1 MWAGPSPRRGL
12 AVALSVLASAIVLA
26 LAGPRAEAAC
36 RASANGAH
44 SVDTRLSP
52 GPGGVCQMIA
62 DVFAGGTC
70 GAPPRWSIR
79 LSCDQTREMAIS
91 NNGRLVSILNA
102 RTKRRDLNVIRI
114 TWSPAKY
121 VWANLAKLEGTT
133 PFKGEVKL
141 SFDGDTLKLAADRTV
156 VIPFETL
163 RKQISVVSD

>member
-1 MWAGPSPRRGL
+1 MTLSPPRRL
-12 AVALSVLASAIVLA
+12 AVLIAAGLA
-26 LAGPRAEAAC
+26 LAAPRAGAAC

-44 SVDTRLSP
+44 SVDTRLSAAA
-52 GPGGVCQMIA
+52 GGVCQMIT

-79 LSCDQTREMAIS
+79 LACDQTKLMAIS

-102 RTKRRDLNVIRI
+102 RTKRRDLNVIRV
-114 TWSPAKY
+114 TWSPEKY
-121 VWANLAKLEGTT
+121 AWANLAKLEGAN

-141 SFDGDTLKLAADRTV
+141 SFDGDALKLTADRTV

>member
-1 MWAGPSPRRGL
+1 MSAPSPPRRL
-12 AVALSVLASAIVLA
+12 AVLGPAVVLAGLA
-26 LAGPRAEAAC
+26 LAAPRAGAAC

-44 SVDTRLSP
+44 SVDTRLSAAA
-52 GPGGVCQMIA
+52 GGVCQMIT

-70 GAPPRWSIR
+70 GAPLRWSIR
-79 LSCDQTREMAIS
+79 LSCDQTKQMAIS
-91 NNGRLVSILNA
+91 NNGRLVSILNP

-114 TWSPAKY
+114 TWSPEKY
-121 VWANLAKLEGTT
+121 AWANLAKLEGAT

-141 SFDGDTLKLAADRTV
+141 SFDGDALKLTADRTV